1 MIASTF
7 LLASWF
13 GCIIVATIGMLLGR
27 RTWIII
33 GNLIQILGTI
43 ISASSFSY
51 GQLIAGRVFIVSN
64 ARFQLK
70 GQQVADKSL
79 IRALVMDFSHQ

>member
-13 GCIIVATIGMLLGR
+13 GCIIVATLGMLLGR

-51 GQLIAGRVFIVSN
+51 GQLIAGRVFIVSD
-64 ARFQLK
+64 A
-70 GQQVADKSL
+70 
-79 IRALVMDFSHQ
+79 

>member
-13 GCIIVATIGMLLGR
+13 GCIIVAAFGMLLGR

-33 GNLIQILGTI
+33 GNGIQILGTI
-43 ISASSFSY
+43 ISASSYSY
-51 GQLIAGRVFIVSN
+51 GQLIAGRVFIVN
-64 ARFQLK
+64 QA
-70 GQQVADKSL
+70 
-79 IRALVMDFSHQ
+79 